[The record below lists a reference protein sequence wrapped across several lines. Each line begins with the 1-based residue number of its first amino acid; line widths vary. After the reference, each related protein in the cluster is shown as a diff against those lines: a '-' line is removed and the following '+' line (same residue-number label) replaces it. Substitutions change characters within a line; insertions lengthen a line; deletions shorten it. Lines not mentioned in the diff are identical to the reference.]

1 MRVSRNPESL
11 DINQLLST
19 RKSFFPKATIKSE
32 GPVLFRSQVARDL
45 ACLFDVDPAVTLWT
59 CDPPSI
65 AISGSHYVSE
75 FFVRDGS
82 GREVLMDAPDRA
94 EAPGPELIAVA
105 AEAAGFRYRRPS
117 MFEIYSGARL
127 RNAKD
132 LLRYGNY
139 EVPLGDRVRLLAA
152 LEENGSMTVAE
163 CLTAF
168 SETCAVGGLASM
180 ILHGFL
186 EIDLDT
192 ELIGPSTAVRRIA
205 S

>member
-1 MRVSRNPESL
+1 MRVSRNPENL
-11 DINQLLST
+11 DINQLLSN

-32 GPVLFRSQVARDL
+32 GPVSFRSQVVRDL
-45 ACLFDVDPAVTLWT
+45 ACLFDVDTAIEVWT

-65 AISGSHYVSE
+65 MISGSHYVSDL
-75 FFVRDGS
+75 FVKDVF
-82 GREVLMDAPDRA
+82 GREVLVDGPDRV
-94 EAPGPELIAVA
+94 EAPSQEMIASA
-105 AEAAGFRYRRPS
+105 AETAGFRYRRPS
-117 MFEIYSGARL
+117 HGEIYSGARL

-139 EVPLGDRVRLLAA
+139 HVPLGDRVRLLAA
-152 LEENGSMTVAE
+152 LEENGTMTIAE

-168 SETCAVGGLASM
+168 TEIRAVGGLASM

-186 EIDLDT
+186 EIDLDN
-192 ELIGPSTAVRRIA
+192 ELIGPSTTVRRIA